1 MGSSTY
7 FFKKEH
13 HMGKIAL
20 QVAFVIAFGLLFSG
34 CMTDAELRAERINNN
49 PALYAQLDPAT
60 QSRVSQ
66 GLIAIG
72 DTQQAVWLALGEP
85 GRRTSDTTAAGSVE
99 VWQYMTDIP
108 EEYTVLVPDLPPP
121 GVPPPPPGYPIP
133 SHYETRT
140 RYIKA
145 VSLQVQFDNGRVSRV
160 QQF

>member
-1 MGSSTY
+1 MKRTT
-7 FFKKEH
+7 
-13 HMGKIAL
+13 L
-20 QVAFVIAFGLLFSG
+20 RIAFAAGLALALAG

-99 VWQYMTDIP
+99 VWQYTTDIP